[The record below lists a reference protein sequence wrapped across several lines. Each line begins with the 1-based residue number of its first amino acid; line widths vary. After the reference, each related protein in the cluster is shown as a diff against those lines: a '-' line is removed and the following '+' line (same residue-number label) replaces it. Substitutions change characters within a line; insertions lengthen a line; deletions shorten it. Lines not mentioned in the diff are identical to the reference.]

1 MSCNLYSSVSLRS
14 FKSAINEVFLFIYEK
29 SFFAHYCSINAISF
43 REMTS
48 MEDDVYS
55 FGLIILET
63 LTGPAQ
69 AARGEAFLL
78 NEMVRSSIEIRS
90 LAL

>member
-1 MSCNLYSSVSLRS
+1 
-14 FKSAINEVFLFIYEK
+14 
-29 SFFAHYCSINAISF
+29 
-43 REMTS
+43 